1 MHEVAVPLC
10 HLLWGPQ
17 TCTHH
22 LRGQEE
28 LAGTAQ
34 GTTSLPKSS
43 SVTRNGSVQGK
54 LSSSWYPQPRIL
66 QVGALLQLGNAALG
80 PDLQRHRTVTAEAQY
95 GGKNISYVL
104 LNSAICK
111 AGIISSLKCF
121 DTRGPN
127 NHDKSYQAYAQILEV
142 TDDKQSSDKTLYH
155 AGNHWVNGRIIA
167 SEIHSSPIV
176 GNIPIYQSQ
185 MNINCCSL
193 VSFRA
198 AVTFIEF

>member
-1 MHEVAVPLC
+1 MVE
-10 HLLWGPQ
+10 
-17 TCTHH
+17 
-22 LRGQEE
+22 
-28 LAGTAQ
+28 
-34 GTTSLPKSS
+34 
-43 SVTRNGSVQGK
+43 
-54 LSSSWYPQPRIL
+54 
-66 QVGALLQLGNAALG
+66 
-80 PDLQRHRTVTAEAQY
+80 
-95 GGKNISYVL
+95 KNISYVL
-104 LNSAICK
+104 LNSAIYK
-111 AGIISSLKCF
+111 AGIISGLKCF
-121 DTRGPN
+121 DTSGPN
-127 NHDKSYQAYAQILEV
+127 NHDKSYQAYAQILKV